1 MLKKLSTY
9 FWSLSAGYGKK
20 EDSKQ
25 GSAVWTAL
33 AGFEGPCF

>member
-1 MLKKLSTY
+1 MLNKLSSY

-25 GSAVWTAL
+25 GLAVWTAL
-33 AGFEGPCF
+33 KGFECLCF